1 MLYLFISY
9 FFIPLVHAVI
19 VTQVHRSRIFYPA
32 SSCFFLRNASS
43 MVNPSIQSCTWECI
57 YENNCCTAVYDYDHK
72 VCSLFSETCSLNSI
86 QAPSGNVRAS
96 VICCRRS
103 YGAKTACPSIGATTV
118 LTPASTSSRSTSTSP
133 STSSRSTSTST
144 STSASSGSTSTS
156 TSTSSIAI
164 STGTSLISTSTT
176 CTSCVIV
183 PSHQNSA
190 SNYQVEHINFNCT
203 SSLSNFTLVYVVK
216 RSNNET
222 YAQQYATF
230 WSGITNMTAVQTASA
245 VTYVW
250 YTLPDA
256 IINFAGFPYAA
267 EAQFH
272 HDSNGPSRYTGD
284 DTWSMT
290 FQSVC
295 SDWVNY
301 TGTF

>member
-1 MLYLFISY
+1 MYLFINY

-57 YENNCCTAVYDYDHK
+57 YENNCRTAVYDYDHK
-72 VCSLFSETCSLNSI
+72 VCSLFSETCSPNSI

-96 VICCRRS
+96 VICCRQS
-103 YGAKTACPSIGATTV
+103 YGATTACPSISATTI
-118 LTPASTSSRSTSTSP
+118 LTPASTSSRSTSTSTSTTST
-133 STSSRSTSTST
+133 STSSRSTSTPT
-144 STSASSGSTSTS
+144 STMPR
-156 TSTSSIAI
+156 STSSIAI
-164 STGTSLISTSTT
+164 STGTLLISTSTT

-190 SNYQVEHINFNCT
+190 INYQVERLDFNCT
-203 SSLSNFTLVYVVK
+203 SALSNFTLVYVVK
-216 RSNNET
+216 RNNNET
-222 YAQQYATF
+222 YAKQYATF
-230 WSGITNMTAVQTASA
+230 GSGITNMTAVQTAS
-245 VTYVW
+245 VITYVW

-256 IINFAGFPYAA
+256 IINFAGFPYST
-267 EAQFH
+267 EAQFY
-272 HDSNGPSRYTGD
+272 HDSNGSSRYTGD

-295 SDWVNY
+295 GGWVNY